1 MILMESTT
9 LQALRNII
17 GAIFRARFK
26 KILGYA
32 RYFLYKPTAR
42 NFHDYSILTSL
53 IHECGL
59 PLNNILL
66 NRLLSR
72 KPTIIEFND
81 GTRFVVTD
89 LEDFY
94 HAPICYE
101 PKTLAFILKCLK
113 EGGVFIDVG
122 ANIGGYTIRAAK
134 TARTYA
140 FEPHPRNFHLLTLN
154 IKLNQVMNRVVAFQ
168 AAAHSYVGKAKL
180 FISDFHG
187 QHSLMTTWAKGERRS
202 IEVDA
207 ITLDSILADENC
219 IDVIKIDVE
228 GGEPL
233 VLKGAENVLK
243 RTEMV
248 ILEATNPSSFSLASK
263 ILAKH
268 SFGPIKKLDN
278 NVAFAKI

>member
-1 MILMESTT
+1 M
-9 LQALRNII
+9 
-17 GAIFRARFK
+17 
-26 KILGYA
+26 
-32 RYFLYKPTAR
+32 
-42 NFHDYSILTSL
+42 
-53 IHECGL
+53 HECGL

-72 KPTIIEFND
+72 NPTVVEFND

-94 HAPICYE
+94 HASICYE

-113 EGGVFIDVG
+113 KGDVFVDIG

-134 TARTYA
+134 TARAYA
-140 FEPHPRNFHLLTLN
+140 FEPHPRNFHFLTLN
-154 IKLNQVMNRVVAFQ
+154 IKLNQVIDRVVAFQ
-168 AAAHSYVGKAKL
+168 AAAGSYVGKAKL

-187 QHSLMTTWAKGERRS
+187 RHSLMTTWAKGEHRS

-207 ITLDSILADENC
+207 ITLDSILADEEC
-219 IDVIKIDVE
+219 INVIKIDVE

-243 RTEMV
+243 RTEIV

-268 SFGPIKKLDN
+268 FFRPIKKLDN